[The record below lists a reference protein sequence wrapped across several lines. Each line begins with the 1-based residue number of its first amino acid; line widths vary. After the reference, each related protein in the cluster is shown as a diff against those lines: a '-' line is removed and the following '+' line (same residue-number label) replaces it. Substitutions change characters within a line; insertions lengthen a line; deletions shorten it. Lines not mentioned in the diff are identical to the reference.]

1 MDMVMR
7 SLAFSL
13 LSAVALAAGAAGHTA
28 DTCAVCGG
36 GAPGVEAC
44 LSDSIGAAPA
54 DTAGSGSLLT
64 RYDYRV
70 HRYRQRWQSM
80 IPTQSVIQF
89 AGNMGLLS
97 FGVGWEYGRHKQWE
111 THLLFGFLPRYG
123 SDRPKMTMTLK
134 ENFIPWSIYIRR
146 GWAVEPLAVGVYFN
160 TVFGP
165 EFWRSQPT
173 RYPDSYYPFL
183 STKVRVNVF
192 AGQRLE
198 LELPSNRRKFVKSV
212 TAFYELSTCDL
223 YLRALVQDGKVSL
236 CDIFGLSL
244 GLKFQLL

>member
-1 MDMVMR
+1 MNMR

-13 LSAVALAAGAAGHTA
+13 LMGAATAAGAAGWDA
-28 DTCAVCGG
+28 DTCAVCG
-36 GAPGVEAC
+36 A
-44 LSDSIGAAPA
+44 GAAAGREGAHAVVVAAAA
-54 DTAGSGSLLT
+54 DTSARGSLLT
-64 RYDYRV
+64 RYDRRV
-70 HRYRQRWQSM
+70 HRYRLQWQSL
-80 IPTQSVIQF
+80 IPTQTVVQF

-123 SDRPKMTMTLK
+123 SDRAKVTMTLK
-134 ENFIPWSIYIRR
+134 ENFIPWSIYLKR
-146 GWAVEPLAVGVYFN
+146 GWAVEPLSVGLYFN

-165 EFWRSQPT
+165 EFWRSLPA

-192 AGQRLE
+192 AGQRVE
-198 LELPSNRRKFVKSV
+198 LVLPSNRRKFVKSI

-223 YLRALVQDGKVSL
+223 YLRALVQDGSVSL

-244 GLKFQLL
+244 GLKFQLF